1 MHNLLSTTSLYPQL
15 SQEAIAW
22 HERMERL
29 RDQWNREQSAIR
41 RMTWSNEDW
50 DHWEE
55 YAATDEARFR
65 SWAKFRA

>member
-1 MHNLLSTTSLYPQL
+1 MSHNLLSSTSLQPQL
-15 SQEAIAW
+15 TRSAIAY

-29 RDQWNREQSAIR
+29 REQSAIR
-41 RMTWSNEDW
+41 RMTWSKEDW

-65 SWAKFRA
+65 SWVKFRGLTLY